1 MARQDLTARKI
12 ESLRPAAKGKR
23 VIIMDAQAPGLGIRV
38 TDKGH
43 KTFVFGARFPGKKFH
58 AFREIDGVA
67 GLAEARVVARQWRVL
82 IERGEDPA
90 VVKAREEEEK
100 RRKRAI
106 TFSSVAEAWF
116 REKLSTE
123 RRGEE
128 AEDDLRKIFMPAWG
142 ERPIAEITNT
152 DVREIIKL
160 KKQTAPGRARNLLGT
175 IRRFFSWA
183 IEEDCY
189 GLTASP
195 CDRINPTKLFG
206 KKRKGQRILDE
217 AELFAL
223 WRAAKRMPYPFGPV
237 YQTLMLTALRL
248 NEAARARSAE
258 FDWGNNSH
266 WTIPAERMKGTNE
279 SARPHAVPL
288 THELSTIVQ
297 SLPRF
302 KGGIYLFS
310 CTGGKK
316 PVWIGNLVKKRIDR
330 RMLRTLRALA
340 RRDGRDPAA
349 VELPRWTNHDIRRT
363 VRSNLSRLK
372 VAEEV
377 REAVLAHVRP
387 GIKGTYD
394 LYDYFDEKREAL
406 ELWAARLRS
415 IVDPPPSNVVPLRQ
429 LAATA

>member
-1 MARQDLTARKI
+1 MARQELTTRKI
-12 ESLRPAAKGKR
+12 ESLRPAAAGKR

-67 GLAEARVVARQWRVL
+67 GLAEARDVARQWRVL
-82 IERGEDPA
+82 IEKGEDPA
-90 VVKAREEEEK
+90 VVKARVEEEK
-100 RRKRAI
+100 RRKQAI

-123 RRGEE
+123 RRGKEV
-128 AEDDLRKIFMPAWG
+128 EDDLRKIFMPSWG
-142 ERPIAEITNT
+142 QRPIAEITNT

-189 GLTASP
+189 GLAASP

-206 KKRKGQRILDE
+206 RKRQGQRILDE

-223 WRAAKRMPYPFGPV
+223 WRAAKRMPFPFGPV

-248 NEAARARSAE
+248 NEAAGARSAE
-258 FDWGNNSH
+258 FDWKNGV
-266 WTIPAERMKGTNE
+266 WTIPAERMKGTND

-288 THELSTIVQ
+288 TDELRAIFE
-297 SLPRF
+297 SLPQF
-302 KGGIYLFS
+302 KRGPFVFT
-310 CTGGKK
+310 CTFGKK
-316 PVWIGNLVKKRIDR
+316 PVWLGNIVKKRIDK

-372 VAEEV
+372 LPEEV
-377 REAVLAHVRP
+377 REAVLAHARP

-394 LYDYFDEKREAL
+394 LYDYLDEKREAL

-415 IVDPPPSNVVPLRQ
+415 IVDPPPSNVVPLLSR
-429 LAATA
+429 AVAS